1 MTAAVLDPLAGAA
14 IRVGHREMLET
25 VAELTDEVERGGGA
39 EAAGA
44 AVAFL
49 RQSVLPFARREEAAL
64 AGLPDVRE
72 GAAFEH
78 AFLAAEVDALAA
90 EVREDDGRAVL
101 RRMYRIQ
108 AALELHA
115 AREEERDSIDSW
127 TPPPSADA
135 DADAPR
141 GGPREMPRAE
151 VDGFLAARTWG
162 MLATADADG
171 PYAVPVS
178 YGWDGEA
185 LYVATGPGRKLRH
198 LESSPALCLTVPAVE
213 GGDRW
218 RCVVA
223 RGRAV
228 PVDGTAAR
236 IRALALVHRQ
246 RDARSSLVDA
256 ARAARARVFRLV
268 PAELTGRARG

>member
-14 IRVGHREMLET
+14 IRVGHREMLAT

-49 RQSVLPFARREEAAL
+49 RHSVLPFARREEAAL
-64 AGLPDVRE
+64 AGLPEVRE

-115 AREEERDSIDSW
+115 AREEDRDSADSW
-127 TPPPSADA
+127 TPPAPVPE
-135 DADAPR
+135 DAPR
-141 GGPREMPRAE
+141 RGPREMTRGE
-151 VDGFLAARTWG
+151 VHAFLAARTWG

-198 LESSPALCLTVPAVE
+198 LESSPALCLTVPGVE

-223 RGRAV
+223 RGRAES
-228 PVDGTAAR
+228 VDGTAAR
-236 IRALALVHRQ
+236 LRALALVHRQ
-246 RDARSSLVDA
+246 RDARPSLADA
-256 ARAARARVFRLV
+256 ARAARARVFRIA